1 MTSFSQPERQGLE
14 RLQRAQTVV
23 HPDADLLNAFSE
35 QTLTVREREQILTH
49 LAMCPTCREVVSLA
63 VPPEVEEL
71 VSPAKS
77 KPVSWKWPVLR
88 WGTVAASAVIIL
100 VAVSIRKDDKPSGV
114 SQITTDS
121 APISAPEAKQAAA
134 SEKAALEKQ
143 KSSNALQNDALH
155 DEALAVPA
163 TAGVKAPQIR
173 YEKVAPQ

>member
-14 RLQRAQTVV
+14 RLQRAQSAQV

-35 QTLTVREREQILTH
+35 QTLTVREREQMLTH

-63 VPPEVEEL
+63 ARPDVEES

-77 KPVSWKWPVLR
+77 KPVPWKWPVLR

-114 SQITTDS
+114 S
-121 APISAPEAKQAAA
+121 
-134 SEKAALEKQ
+134 
-143 KSSNALQNDALH
+143 
-155 DEALAVPA
+155 
-163 TAGVKAPQIR
+163 
-173 YEKVAPQ
+173 